1 MEVYEIIAKRI
12 SQIFGKK
19 NPKIYRYRDE
29 ENKTI
34 HVFTSKNVPQKGIQS
49 YATVGLFSTDI
60 NLIYEERELRVE
72 ILGACDIRIESFQSV
87 IAAVA
92 LDIMDLHK
100 CYPGYIIENVINT
113 YIPDSDMKHVLLI
126 CPFVWEKAETIVL
139 DDRYIAWLQIIPI
152 SESEYKY
159 AIKNSVNELENL
171 LEEKDID
178 VFDIYRESV
187 V

>member
-1 MEVYEIIAKRI
+1 MDTNKRVAQELVKIIGGN
-12 SQIFGKK
+12 SQIF
-19 NPKIYRYRDE
+19 RYYDE
-29 ENKTI
+29 AEAKYVDI
-34 HVFTSKNVPQKGIQS
+34 FCSKNVPQKGLQS
-49 YATVGLFSTDI
+49 CATIGLNNSDI
-60 NLIYEERELRVE
+60 NLINGERELRVE

-187 V
+187 I